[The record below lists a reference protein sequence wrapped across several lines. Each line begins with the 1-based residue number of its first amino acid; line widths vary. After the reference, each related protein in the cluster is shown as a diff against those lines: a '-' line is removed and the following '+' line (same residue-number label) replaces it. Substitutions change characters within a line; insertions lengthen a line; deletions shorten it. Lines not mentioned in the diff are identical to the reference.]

1 MFLSFFQI
9 PLPPVSSMPA
19 AAPTSNE
26 QSVQE
31 VLIAGLGPEGTY
43 PHLLALVD
51 RELVVY
57 KAFAHVQI
65 QNPGHLHIRFSKV
78 CTLNNEHTNH
88 FFIKISN
95 LTLLYC
101 CCCQATHKV
110 LLSDRKSSK
119 VPSPSSQPGEYLV
132 ICLSFI
138 KA

>member
-1 MFLSFFQI
+1 
-9 PLPPVSSMPA
+9 MPA

-88 FFIKISN
+88 FF
-95 LTLLYC
+95 
-101 CCCQATHKV
+101 
-110 LLSDRKSSK
+110 
-119 VPSPSSQPGEYLV
+119 
-132 ICLSFI
+132 F
-138 KA
+138 